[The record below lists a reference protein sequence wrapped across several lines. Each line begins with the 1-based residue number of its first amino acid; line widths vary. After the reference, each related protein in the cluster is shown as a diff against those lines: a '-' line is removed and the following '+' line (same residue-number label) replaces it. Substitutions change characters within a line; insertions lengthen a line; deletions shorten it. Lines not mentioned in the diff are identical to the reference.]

1 MFFPRMKWVKKTRN
15 CPFYKFRMEIK
26 TPLFTWTTFHFTSP
40 ISASKLCMYSWYL
53 RKGFQINPFLFTN
66 LSHIFP
72 QWTFLGI
79 HEPTVTT
86 VYGIS
91 HVYTIINHLRHGK
104 KEKKKKPEA
113 CLLYIFWLFLWN
125 KTIST
130 RFDTFPASWI
140 WRPNIP
146 TEPEKWIIC
155 LDGFPK
161 LSSKPKHYIGEWRFH
176 GQFPPLQYSII
187 CFFHA
192 FPNFQQGWNCQKA
205 LKRSISSSD
214 VFDCTWTLDRI
225 KHASQIF
232 FDEYWKVCS
241 VYKTI
246 PV

>member
-66 LSHIFP
+66 LTHIFP

-104 KEKKKKPEA
+104 KEKKKKA
-113 CLLYIFWLFLWN
+113 GGLFTLHFLAFFVEQN
-125 KTIST
+125 H
-130 RFDTFPASWI
+130 FDTFWHVSSFLDLTSKHSDRARKMNHMPGWI
-140 WRPNIP
+140 
-146 TEPEKWIIC
+146 
-155 LDGFPK
+155 
-161 LSSKPKHYIGEWRFH
+161 SK
-176 GQFPPLQYSII
+176 
-187 CFFHA
+187 A
-192 FPNFQQGWNCQKA
+192 QQQTKA
-205 LKRSISSSD
+205 LHRRMALSRSISPSPIFNHLLFS
-214 VFDCTWTLDRI
+214 CI
-225 KHASQIF
+225 SQF
-232 FDEYWKVCS
+232 PARLKLPKGS
-241 VYKTI
+241 
-246 PV
+246 